1 MDGIIIFCAN
11 LYIRVF
17 QKGNIAERKIV
28 KIQSNTYLYKYQY
41 KKQERTN
48 LTYEYDTVSF
58 SASYAQKRNSQRIAA
73 LLGAMF
79 ITITGS
85 VSIATRLDNR
95 GNSTPSYS
103 LTEPE
108 TEKEIE
114 EKEPK
119 EISAKEILTTE
130 PEVKKQYDKIIDALD
145 SYSKH
150 LGEPALPI
158 IIEKVN
164 EIGNNKVEVI
174 DVLKTLWIESNGRI
188 YDDSGEILKSGAD
201 AYGAFQV
208 TKDTQDYLNNYFKV
222 NLDVENPYDNLDA
235 CIYNLRFLHE
245 KRSKDM
251 EEGKQLPTG
260 DNLKKAIAW
269 SYHDGAWATK
279 ISYYGQ
285 DYINKYTELSLIDQ
299 YPQVIEYII
308 NSGE

>member
-1 MDGIIIFCAN
+1 M
-11 LYIRVF
+11 
-17 QKGNIAERKIV
+17 KILAV
-28 KIQSNTYLYKYQY
+28 NNKSNNNYYRN
-41 KKQERTN
+41 RTQHYSYMQN
-48 LTYEYDTVSF
+48 TVSF
-58 SASYAQKRNSQRIAA
+58 SASRTQRNEGQKAIA
-73 LLGAMF
+73 F
-79 ITITGS
+79 ISAVCLAITGG
-85 VSIATRLDNR
+85 IAVARQNNYVDAETTQPQSD
-95 GNSTPSYS
+95 YS
-103 LTEPE
+103 CEIEIEPE
-108 TEKEIE
+108 I
-114 EKEPK
+114 KEPEKQK
-119 EISAKEILTTE
+119 EPSAEEILETE
-130 PEVKKQYDKIIDALD
+130 VIIKEQYEKLSEAIET
-145 SYSKH
+145 YSEH
-150 LGEPALPI
+150 LGEDALPLI
-158 IIEKVN
+158 IKKIE
-164 EIGNNKVEVI
+164 EIGNGTVELI